1 VSDSASWLLVRGTGD
16 RPLEQVVDPERLQA
30 HSSTRRPAIQ
40 WGDLAVCYAAV
51 WQALFAVVEV
61 CGDPDHDP
69 TRSRWAWRI
78 PLRPLVWLRDLD
90 LAPPA
95 QAAGVMP
102 SSLGR
107 HSYVRLT
114 AEQFGAARALIEAGA
129 R

>member
-1 VSDSASWLLVRGTGD
+1 VSDHVWLLVRGTGD
-16 RPLEQVVDPERLQA
+16 RPLAQTVDPERLHA

-40 WGDLAVCYAAV
+40 RGDLAVCYAAV

-69 TRSRWAWRI
+69 TRARWAWRI

-90 LAPPA
+90 LAPPV

-114 AEQFGAARALIEAGA
+114 ADQFGEARRLIEAGA
-129 R
+129 Q